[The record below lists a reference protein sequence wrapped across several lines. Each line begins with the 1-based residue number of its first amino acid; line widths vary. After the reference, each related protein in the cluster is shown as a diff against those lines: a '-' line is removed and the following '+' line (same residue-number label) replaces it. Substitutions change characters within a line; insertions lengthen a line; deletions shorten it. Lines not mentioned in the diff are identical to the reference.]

1 MLQAFENPCNNLK
14 LQILSFVK
22 IQQQRILFLT
32 MLGMV
37 LWMEMVVMMMMVM
50 VTLIFLRDEDGQEVE
65 EGSL

>member
-1 MLQAFENPCNNLK
+1 MIICEESSL
-14 LQILSFVK
+14 K

-37 LWMEMVVMMMMVM
+37 LWMEMVVMMVM

>member
-1 MLQAFENPCNNLK
+1 MVICEESSL
-14 LQILSFVK
+14 K

-37 LWMEMVVMMMMVM
+37 LWMEMVVMTMMVM
-50 VTLIFLRDEDGQEVE
+50 VTLIFLRDEDGQEVG